1 MIPDVDAGE
10 AVRVHPAD
18 LPLIVQ
24 EQLEL
29 LADRRDA
36 GASGLELTELVDE
49 LLQLRDWRSR

>member
-1 MIPDVDAGE
+1 MIPEVVAGE
-10 AVRVHPAD
+10 AFRVHPAD

-36 GASGLELTELVDE
+36 GASGAELRELVDE
-49 LLQLRDWRSR
+49 LLQLRDWRLW